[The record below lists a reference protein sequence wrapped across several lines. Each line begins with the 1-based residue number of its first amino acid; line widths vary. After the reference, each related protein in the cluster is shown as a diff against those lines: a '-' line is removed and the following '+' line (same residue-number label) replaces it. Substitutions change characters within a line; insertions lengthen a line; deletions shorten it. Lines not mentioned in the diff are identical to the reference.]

1 MLRPAVLTFKLV
13 PLRPDRTIF
22 LYIDG
27 AIRQTLWIRENR
39 RIRRTWNQRFGSLND
54 RGVLMPN
61 YRHTN
66 PASHS
71 ILFALVCAVAATN
84 ASAVRYPTEHR
95 YLTKPLQICD
105 QGIFYVGGAPKV
117 TPFGGGATP
126 GANTQ
131 IIIGSMFVHFQV
143 PMKTKS
149 WPLIIVH
156 GSGYTGSCV
165 EGTAAG
171 SEGWMDYTVRHGIPT
186 YVVDQAGRGRSGF
199 DKSVIHEGKYL
210 IQTNPAAATA
220 LLPTF
225 GGSTSTAWTSWF
237 GSINPAGT
245 DVTDGQMVRFGA
257 PALQSNG
264 LPAPGIDPLCA
275 TRPARCTFLGHI
287 PMEPEA
293 PYAVDQAIASRTG
306 IAAPAG
312 LGTVKPDVD
321 GHVNPAFPENDR
333 YLALEAYKFN
343 VPNTE
348 STLPGSICP
357 SCTPTLL
364 NATNTWTPRALA
376 TLVEG
381 LGGAIVATH
390 SQSGQIGM
398 NMVRVLREDG
408 KLDMLKGLIQVEGGS
423 GTAASGTTAAD
434 FQNVPY
440 LAFKGYYSATSTA
453 AQTLVAEIKAL
464 GGTADYI
471 QLDQP
476 GFWQG
481 DYQGPYGFDYVGPF
495 KGVSHMMM
503 IETTNL
509 KVMDVILEWAGQNIK
524 QPEPKMC
531 PEDAADD

>member
-1 MLRPAVLTFKLV
+1 MRDHQFK
-13 PLRPDRTIF
+13 
-22 LYIDG
+22 
-27 AIRQTLWIRENR
+27 R
-39 RIRRTWNQRFGSLND
+39 RALS
-54 RGVLMPN
+54 
-61 YRHTN
+61 
-66 PASHS
+66 
-71 ILFALVCAVAATN
+71 ALVAVAAAAIATS
-84 ASAVRYPTEHR
+84 ASAARYPTEHR

-117 TPFGGGATP
+117 TPFGANSTP
-126 GANTQ
+126 GAYTQ

-143 PMKTKS
+143 PMKSKS

-199 DKSVIHEGKYL
+199 DKSVIHEGEHL
-210 IQTNPAAATA
+210 IGTDPAAAMA

-237 GSINPAGT
+237 GSIVPAAT
-245 DVTDGQMVRFGA
+245 DITDGEMVRFGA
-257 PALQSNG
+257 PAPQSNG

-275 TRPARCTFLGHI
+275 TQPARCTFLGRI

-293 PYAVDQAIASRTG
+293 SWAVDQAIASRTG

-321 GHVNPAFPENDR
+321 GHVNPAFPMNDR

-348 STLPGSICP
+348 SSLPASTCP
-357 SCTPTLL
+357 SCVPTTL

-408 KLDMLKGLIQVEGGS
+408 KLDMLKGLLQVEGGS
-423 GTAASGTTAAD
+423 NTAASGTTADD
-434 FQNVPY
+434 FRSIPY
-440 LAFKGYYSATSTA
+440 LAFKGDYSATSTV
-453 AQTLVAEIKAL
+453 AQTLVDAIKAL

-476 GFWQG
+476 GPWQG
-481 DYQGPYGFDYVGPF
+481 SYQGPFGNDYVGPF
-495 KGVSHMMM
+495 RGVSHMMM
-503 IETTNL
+503 IETSNL
-509 KVMDVILEWAGQNIK
+509 RVMDVILNWVANNIK
-524 QPEPKMC
+524 QPEPTGC
-531 PEDAADD
+531 PVDFDDGD